1 VLEKGHPV
9 SDSIGYGRASAAP
22 GQAIVCML
30 LGTALLTGN
39 DAVLKWLTGGY
50 SVGQIMLCRGIFI
63 GIPLSILVWR
73 AGGLASLRPHN
84 LKGHFLRAGLVVI
97 GTFLFVTGLRYLPLT
112 EAVAIAFA
120 GPLFITAMAQPLL
133 GEHVGW
139 RRWMAVF
146 AGFIGILVIMRPSGS
161 AIQWAALFP
170 LCASLTGAFRD
181 ILTRRLSARETTV
194 SLLFYT
200 TVGVTLAGL
209 ATVPFQWTPV
219 PAFDWGLFA
228 LCGLLIGS
236 AQFLMI
242 ETFRLGEAALVAPF
256 KYSGV
261 IWAALFGFLLWGDI
275 PDIGTAAGAS
285 VVIASGLY
293 ILHRERVRRQGG
305 VGAI

>member
-1 VLEKGHPV
+1 MPDTNVF
-9 SDSIGYGRASAAP
+9 GRTSAAP
-22 GQAIVCML
+22 GKAILCML
-30 LGTALLTGN
+30 LGTALLTSN

-73 AGGLASLRPHN
+73 AGGLVSLRPHN
-84 LKGHFLRAGLVVI
+84 PKGHFLRASLVII
-97 GTFLFVTGLRYLPLT
+97 GTFLFVTGLRFLPLT

-139 RRWMAVF
+139 RRWMAVI
-146 AGFIGILVIMRPSGS
+146 AGFIGILVIMRPGGS

-181 ILTRRLSARETTV
+181 ILTRRLSAYETSV

-219 PAFDWGLFA
+219 LAIDWGLFA
-228 LCGLLIGS
+228 LCGFLIGS

-261 IWAALFGFLLWGDI
+261 IWAAVLGFLVWGDI
-275 PDIGTAAGAS
+275 PNLDTAAGAG
-285 VVIASGLY
+285 VVIISGLY
-293 ILHRERVRRQGG
+293 ILHRERVRGQEGEESQ
-305 VGAI
+305 ILT